1 MPMKKKL
8 RTLRVDNSEY
18 LYSIGVTYIAD
29 TEESIFIMHIFVDK
43 YSKYAL
49 LVHFRVLDDYYVG
62 NPLNH
67 GVLLYNTVLEKE
79 IVVNLNRPLFIRLA
93 LDYGLEQGWKP
104 TQERLELDGLAL
116 LVQHGYQIDKLLKK
130 TYSK

>member
-1 MPMKKKL
+1 MKKKL
-8 RTLRVDNSEY
+8 RILKVGTEEY
-18 LYSIGVTYIAD
+18 LYSTGVRYISN
-29 TEESIFIMHIFVDK
+29 TEESIFVIRIFKDR

-67 GVLLYNTVLEKE
+67 SVLLYNNVVEKE
-79 IVVNLNRPLFIRLA
+79 IVVNLNRPVYIRLA

-104 TQERLELDGLAL
+104 TESVLELDGLQL
-116 LVQHGYQIDKLLKK
+116 LIKEGYEIKKLLMP
-130 TYSK
+130 SN

>member
-1 MPMKKKL
+1 MSMKKKL

-18 LYSIGVTYIAD
+18 LYSIGGTYIAD
-29 TEESIFIMHIFVDK
+29 TEESIFIMRIFVDK

-49 LVHFRVLDDYYVG
+49 FVHFRVLDDYYVG

-67 GVLLYNTVLEKE
+67 GVLLYNTALEKK

-93 LDYGLEQGWKP
+93 LDYGLEQGWRP
-104 TQERLELDGLAL
+104 TQERLELDGLDL